1 MAKSVLLRNV
11 LDPRGQPSGIFG
23 RTVRPDEQMM
33 DILDPKMQ
41 PEISLEPAHM
51 APRLKSL
58 DNKTVY
64 LVDTGFA
71 GAKEFMEETQAW
83 FARERPAIKTVLV
96 HKKTS
101 MFTDDPDL
109 WAEIKAKGDAV
120 IFGVGG

>member
-1 MAKSVLLRNV
+1 MPKSVLLKNI
-11 LDPRGQPSGIFG
+11 LDPHGQPSGVFG
-23 RTVRPDEQMM
+23 RTVTPDRQMM

-71 GAKEFMEETQAW
+71 GAKEFMEEMQAW
-83 FARERPAIKTVLV
+83 FSRSSPR
-96 HKKTS
+96 
-101 MFTDDPDL
+101 
-109 WAEIKAKGDAV
+109 
-120 IFGVGG
+120 